1 MNLPSQI
8 TMEDKLC
15 HLTILLL
22 YLLLYLIITLFYFIR
37 YRKMNL
43 SQISLQ
49 IIIIYK
55 IKNYFTFNGNLLTN
69 KKIVS
74 RT

>member
-1 MNLPSQI
+1 
-8 TMEDKLC
+8 MEDKLC

-22 YLLLYLIITLFYFIR
+22 YLLLYLIITLLYFIR

>member
-1 MNLPSQI
+1 
-8 TMEDKLC
+8 MEDKLC

-69 KKIVS
+69 KKIILC
-74 RT
+74 T